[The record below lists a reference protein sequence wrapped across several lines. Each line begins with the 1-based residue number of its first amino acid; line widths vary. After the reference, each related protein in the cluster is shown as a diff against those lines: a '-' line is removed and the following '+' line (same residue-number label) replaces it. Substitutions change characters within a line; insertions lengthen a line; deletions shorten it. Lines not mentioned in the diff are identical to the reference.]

1 MTRKFII
8 AFLLAAAILTHSAT
22 AFAQDQSGD
31 EVIKVETT
39 FISVPVIV
47 SDRQGRYIGNL
58 TAKDFS
64 LYQDGVKQNIDFFAP
79 TEEPL
84 NVALLIDTSR
94 STAPVLDDIKD
105 AAIDFIEQLQP
116 RDRATIVS
124 FDYETKVLAPLT
136 SDRNRLIRAVEDA
149 EIGEY
154 VGTTLRDAVMETV
167 TRSLADIKGR
177 KAIILLTDG
186 KDARS
191 QVSIEELRH
200 ATEESDAMI
209 YSIFYRTGR
218 NFNADN
224 RRNAR
229 RNRRFS
235 RRFPNIDPFPQRF
248 PDDDRAQ
255 QRGERVARA
264 NAEAEDFLQQLSDST
279 AGRFYRSEVEDL
291 NQTFKL
297 IIDELRFQYRLGF
310 YPLEKSG
317 SETSHEIKVQ
327 VARAGAVVR
336 ARKNYRAE
344 QPQPAKQP
352 ADSNRRLFPH

>member
-1 MTRKFII
+1 
-8 AFLLAAAILTHSAT
+8 
-22 AFAQDQSGD
+22 
-31 EVIKVETT
+31 
-39 FISVPVIV
+39 
-47 SDRQGRYIGNL
+47 
-58 TAKDFS
+58 
-64 LYQDGVKQNIDFFAP
+64 
-79 TEEPL
+79 
-84 NVALLIDTSR
+84 
-94 STAPVLDDIKD
+94 
-105 AAIDFIEQLQP
+105 
-116 RDRATIVS
+116 
-124 FDYETKVLAPLT
+124 
-136 SDRNRLIRAVEDA
+136 
-149 EIGEY
+149 
-154 VGTTLRDAVMETV
+154 METV

-218 NFNADN
+218 NFNVDN

-264 NAEAEDFLQQLSDST
+264 NANAEDFLQQLSDST

-317 SETSHEIKVQ
+317 SEASHEIKVQ
-327 VARAGAVVR
+327 VARAGAIVR